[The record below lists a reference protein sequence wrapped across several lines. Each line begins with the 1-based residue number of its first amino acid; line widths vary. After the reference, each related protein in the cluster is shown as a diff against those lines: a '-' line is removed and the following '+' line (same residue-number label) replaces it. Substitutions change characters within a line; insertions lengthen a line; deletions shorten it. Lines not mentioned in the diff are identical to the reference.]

1 MTMEDLSPTNSH
13 LSRTTFRDAEN
24 SFTKASTFH
33 SNLPSPE
40 WFETLENEFDKAF
53 VDLDVLIG
61 EVEQENQSELIFEC
75 RRRLTLI
82 SGVFAKFAQKVQVIC
97 QQNYDFK
104 KDLQNSN
111 NKLIGVLATN
121 SLLEEQSEQLLLRV
135 HSLSCQL
142 YSKTAPHE
150 SEIIKKKLDKEM
162 RMFNT
167 KNLPITKSQAE
178 ISLLKEENL
187 KLKSLLNSVHSEIYG
202 ARLAAKYLDKEL
214 AGRIQQI
221 QLLGRNM
228 RASPSVY
235 FDKRGVGKTRRIH
248 LHLEDNEGLGIS
260 ITGGKEHGVP
270 IIISELHSGQAAESS
285 GNLFVGDAILSVNG
299 KSLNNLKHSQA
310 VKILNNE
317 MRECN
322 EILLEVI
329 LIKPDFDSDDGLD
342 DITQTLR
349 QDFNESDQ
357 IPDDNF
363 KSNKRH
369 KLTTSYSPSPSS
381 SNFCE
386 KKSQQSKSKFQQSS
400 CSVSSISC
408 DSSTYESASGE
419 CTSDV
424 KLNQTGFLIEEL
436 KVNDKNMS
444 LSDNYND
451 AFV

>member
-24 SFTKASTFH
+24 SFRKASTFH
-33 SNLPSPE
+33 SSLPSPE

-61 EVEQENQSELIFEC
+61 EFEQENQSELIFEC
-75 RRRLTLI
+75 RKRLTLI

-228 RASPSVY
+228 RGAQHDRLWNQLEAEIHLNRHKTVIKACRVLDVNNVSRRKNINENSKASPSVY

-270 IIISELHSGQAAESS
+270 IIISELHSGQAAETS

-310 VKILNNE
+310 VKILNKE

-349 QDFNESDQ
+349 QDFNESLL
-357 IPDDNF
+357 I
-363 KSNKRH
+363 
-369 KLTTSYSPSPSS
+369 
-381 SNFCE
+381 
-386 KKSQQSKSKFQQSS
+386 
-400 CSVSSISC
+400 
-408 DSSTYESASGE
+408 
-419 CTSDV
+419 V
-424 KLNQTGFLIEEL
+424 KLGKLA
-436 KVNDKNMS
+436 VAS
-444 LSDNYND
+444 
-451 AFV
+451 